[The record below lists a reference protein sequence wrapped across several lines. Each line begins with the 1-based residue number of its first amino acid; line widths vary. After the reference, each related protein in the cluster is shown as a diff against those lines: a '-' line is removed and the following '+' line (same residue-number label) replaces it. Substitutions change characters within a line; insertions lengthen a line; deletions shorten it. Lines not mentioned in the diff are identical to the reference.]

1 MHRAIQMNEQKL
13 TCSRDSRRRLRRY
26 GQSERVA
33 ARRSSR
39 SHQQSES
46 ASPVRRALTS
56 PVLDSLTTTGPAR
69 WLSYALG
76 PLAWHSPLLSRSA
89 RLWPPESA
97 PAQRPT
103 RQTRPRSPL
112 SMKSKP
118 CPASANSA
126 KSPRVPV
133 RLPSS
138 SVSPSRTRA
147 ISQRQRHQGRDS
159 AVGVVVSVQLL
170 RALGEHQEP
179 AIALAESLPACTARS
194 CSACL
199 RSGKRQ
205 LRAAKPRARS
215 HRDRLERVRGQEDRV
230 GQREDQEVAPDPL
243 ALVQLPEPT
252 PRLARRGLASR
263 PHRVDQT
270 VPPHRLDRASRR
282 RAGPPTN

>member
-1 MHRAIQMNEQKL
+1 MNKGSL
-13 TCSRDSRRRLRRY
+13 CSRDSRMRLRRY

-46 ASPVRRALTS
+46 ASTVRRALFS
-56 PVLDSLTTTGPAR
+56 PGLDSLTVTVAGR
-69 WLSYALG
+69 WHSYA
-76 PLAWHSPLLSRSA
+76 PECLAWHSPLLSRSA
-89 RLWPPESA
+89 RRWPPESA

-126 KSPRVPV
+126 KSPRGPV

-147 ISQRQRHQGRDS
+147 NAQQQRHRGRDS
-159 AVGVVVSVQLL
+159 AVVVVSVQLL
-170 RALGEHQEP
+170 RALGEHQGTP
-179 AIALAESLPACTARS
+179 IARQAGSLPACTARS
-194 CSACL
+194 CSASS
-199 RSGKRQ
+199 RSGKPQ
-205 LRAAKPRARS
+205 PRAVRPKAHS
-215 HRDRLERVRGQEDRV
+215 HRDRLDRVRGQEDRV
-230 GQREDQEVAPDPL
+230 AQREDREVALDPL
-243 ALVQLPEPT
+243 APVQLPALREERAT
-252 PRLARRGLASR
+252 LLAARRGLASR

-270 VPPHRLDRASRR
+270 VLPPRTDRASRC

>member
-1 MHRAIQMNEQKL
+1 MNKSSL
-13 TCSRDSRRRLRRY
+13 CSRDSRRRLRRY

-46 ASPVRRALTS
+46 ASTVRRALIS
-56 PVLDSLTTTGPAR
+56 PRPDSLTTTGPAR

-76 PLAWHSPLLSRSA
+76 PLAWHSPLLSRWA

-103 RQTRPRSPL
+103 RQTRTRSPL

-147 ISQRQRHQGRDS
+147 IAQRQRHRGRDS
-159 AVGVVVSVQLL
+159 AVVVVVVSVQLL
-170 RALGEHQEP
+170 RALGEHPEP

-194 CSACL
+194 CSACS

-205 LRAAKPRARS
+205 LRAAKPRVRS
-215 HRDRLERVRGQEDRV
+215 HRDRLDRVRGREDRV
-230 GQREDQEVAPDPL
+230 GQREDQEVALDPL
-243 ALVQLPEPT
+243 ALVHLPEPT
-252 PRLARRGLASR
+252 PRLARRGLANR